1 MQENSFLSCIKPHV
15 MNKISIRSPLILSIL
30 GVLSIAFFLIIENT
44 KLEKETDWYDE
55 KIEASRL
62 AKTAHQILKGTRF
75 KNAEFADNIND
86 PNETGLIGQ
95 EFSLISTG
103 RGSLSIK
110 ASTVNPNFA
119 GMVVQLLK
127 DAGIEKGDN
136 VAICMT
142 GSFPALNIS
151 TLAALQTLEVNPI
164 IISSVTA
171 STWGAT
177 DPQFTWLDMERI
189 LYEKG
194 VFKSRSIA
202 ASIGG
207 NEDIGRALSEE
218 GRVLA
223 LKAISRNKLALIGT
237 DSLTDNISTR
247 VRYFQEASLSK
258 PIGLY
263 INIGG
268 GVASIGSKRNGLSMK
283 SGLNEDV
290 KLIDFP
296 DKKGVMFQMAKLKV
310 PIIHLLHLNELM
322 NRYKLPYEPIPIPD
336 IGEGSLYKVLKYN
349 LLVVGSCLFV
359 LLVLIGAIVFQDK
372 KRSEL
377 GTEVIHAK

>member
-1 MQENSFLSCIKPHV
+1 

-30 GVLSIAFFLIIENT
+30 GVLAITFFLVIENT

-62 AKTAHQILKGTRF
+62 AKTAHQYLKDIRF

-103 RGSLSIK
+103 RGSLAIK

-119 GMVVQLLK
+119 GMIIQLLK
-127 DAGIEKGDN
+127 DAGVEKDDY
-136 VAICMT
+136 VALCMT

-151 TLAALQTLEVNPI
+151 TIAALQTLGAKPI
-164 IISSVTA
+164 VISSVTA

-177 DPQFTWLDMERI
+177 DPQFTWLDMETA

-194 VFKSRSIA
+194 IFKSKSIA

-207 NEDIGRALSEE
+207 NGDIGRALSEE
-218 GRVLA
+218 GRTLA
-223 LKAISRNKLALIGT
+223 LRAISRNKLSVVGV
-237 DSLTDNISTR
+237 DSLEDNIINR
-247 VRYFQEASLSK
+247 VKYFQEASLSK
-258 PIGLY
+258 PIGLF

-268 GVASIGSKRNGLSMK
+268 GVASIGSKRNGLAIAT
-283 SGLNEDV
+283 GLNEDV
-290 KLIDFP
+290 KLVDFP
-296 DKKGVMFQMAKLKV
+296 DKKGVMFQMAQMKI
-310 PIIHLLHLNELM
+310 PIIHLLRLSTLM
-322 NRYKLPYEPIPIPD
+322 NQYKLPYEPIPIPE
-336 IGEGSLYKVLKYN
+336 IGEGPLYKTLKYN
-349 LLVVGSCLFV
+349 LLIVGGCLLV
-359 LLVLIGAIVFQDK
+359 LVVLIGAIVMQDK

-377 GTEVIHAK
+377 GTEVIHTK